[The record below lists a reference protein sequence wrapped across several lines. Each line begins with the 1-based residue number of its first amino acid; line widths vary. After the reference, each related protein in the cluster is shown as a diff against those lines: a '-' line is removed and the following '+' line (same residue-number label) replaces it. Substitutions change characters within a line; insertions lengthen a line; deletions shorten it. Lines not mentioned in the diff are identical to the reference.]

1 MNTLYAH
8 DGYLNTFM
16 RMRTAA
22 AQRAGPTE
30 LVDREGEGHIKR
42 EQKQDHTIYSG
53 LVSPPPIFAHINRK
67 GNRQCAPKLSENPP
81 SLDSG

>member
-22 AQRAGPTE
+22 AQRARPTE
-30 LVDREGEGHIKR
+30 LVDREGGGHIKKR
-42 EQKQDHTIYSG
+42 TKTGTYNIL